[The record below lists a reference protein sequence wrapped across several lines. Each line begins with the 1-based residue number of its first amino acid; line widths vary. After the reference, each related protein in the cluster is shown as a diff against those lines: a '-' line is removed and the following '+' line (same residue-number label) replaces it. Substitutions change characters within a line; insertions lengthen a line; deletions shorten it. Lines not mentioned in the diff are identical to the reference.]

1 MMTILLLDDHQISL
15 EGTKKWLQQKYKNKL
30 NCLTTK
36 SLRDAYFLLKV
47 NTIDLIIS
55 DIELNNERKNGCEF
69 AEYTKKHYPKIKI
82 VAFTNY
88 CTYRVLQKALDS
100 NFDAFLSKN
109 IDYDEFSKAIDE
121 TLKLGCFVSSCQ
133 KRIIE
138 KRKFNLQEMFK
149 DSLYGLSLLTL
160 KEIAVLK
167 MLSITKDRKEL
178 AKRLFVSPFTIDTHI
193 KKLREKLSLTSRSD
207 LALFSLEFRDEIE
220 KIKK

>member
-1 MMTILLLDDHQISL
+1 MTILLLDDHPISL
-15 EGTKKWLQQKYKNKL
+15 GGTKKWLHEKYKNEL
-30 NCLTTK
+30 NCLTTT

-47 NTIDLIIS
+47 NRIDLIIS

-69 AEYTKKHYPKIKI
+69 AAYTKKHYPKIKI
-82 VAFTNY
+82 IAFTNY

-100 NFDAFLSKN
+100 NFDTFLSKN

-121 TLKLGCFVSSCQ
+121 TLKSGCFVSSCQ

-160 KEIAVLK
+160 REIAVLK

-178 AKRLFVSPFTIDTHI
+178 AKRLYVSPFTIDTHI

-220 KIKK
+220 KMKK